1 MITKEMMTGWAET
14 YEEAI
19 ETLLWV
25 ANDGYDQ
32 DDLIESLEIYYD
44 EHIPYFRRVRL
55 EDIPEVGEDM

>member
-1 MITKEMMTGWAET
+1 MITKEMMTGWAVT

-32 DDLIESLEIYYD
+32 ADLIESLEIYYD
-44 EHIPYFRRVRL
+44 EHITFE
-55 EDIPEVGEDM
+55 EDE

>member
-1 MITKEMMTGWAET
+1 MITKEMIIGWAET

-25 ANDGYDQ
+25 ANDDYDK

-44 EHIPYFRRVRL
+44 EHL
-55 EDIPEVGEDM
+55 S

>member
-32 DDLIESLEIYYD
+32 ADLIESLEIYYD
-44 EHIPYFRRVRL
+44 EHIPYGAVS
-55 EDIPEVGEDM
+55 DGH